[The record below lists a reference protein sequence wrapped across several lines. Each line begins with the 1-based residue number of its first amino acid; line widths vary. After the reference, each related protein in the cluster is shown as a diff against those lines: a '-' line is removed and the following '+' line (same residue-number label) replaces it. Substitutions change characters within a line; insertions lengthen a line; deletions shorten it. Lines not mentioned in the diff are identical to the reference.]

1 MPIKIVKGKISKNEL
16 KKIAEKQFGD
26 FVKAV
31 VDIEQGI
38 MAIGAELHADEEAL
52 LLQEGSL
59 QKNLWGVN
67 LYPDNSGPD
76 FIEFNSMINIRP
88 SQNNKSRGVE
98 NPAIQEK
105 IKEIVKKLV
114 VD

>member
-1 MPIKIVKGKISKNEL
+1 MLIKIVEDKISKNDL
-16 KKIAEKQFGD
+16 KKISEDQFGD

-31 VDIEQGI
+31 VDIELEI

-52 LLQEGSL
+52 LLQKGSR

-67 LYPDNSGPD
+67 LYPDNTSSD

-105 IKEIVKKLV
+105 IKEIVKKLTI
-114 VD
+114 D